1 MEHHATPALLPPL
14 QYFAASLLQRAYLN
28 GAILSRQLGLHCL
41 RMPSHGAD
49 LWRPL
54 SGVQHMYGRLN
65 GAYCAR
71 KGLKDAKRVHCLGGV
86 FIIKNSSKGLQ
97 QRKPLQDIR
106 G

>member
-1 MEHHATPALLPPL
+1 
-14 QYFAASLLQRAYLN
+14 
-28 GAILSRQLGLHCL
+28 
-41 RMPSHGAD
+41 
-49 LWRPL
+49 
-54 SGVQHMYGRLN
+54 MYGRLN